1 MNPLFTLALAVPA
14 SAIDENDHVNNVVYV
29 QWMQDVASAHA
40 DRAGYGVAD
49 CLELGGTWVVRS
61 HSIEYLGAARLGD
74 RLRLETWV
82 AELGRTGCQRRYRFV
97 RESDARVLARA
108 SSHYVY
114 IGTTSLRPQALPKDL
129 LERMSLLAEAAA
141 S

>member
-1 MNPLFTLALAVPA
+1 MNPLFTLALTVPA

-40 DRAGYGVAD
+40 DQAGYGVAH

-74 RLRLETWV
+74 RLRLETWI
-82 AELGRTGCQRRYRFV
+82 EEISRSGCQRRYRIL
-97 RESDARVLARA
+97 RDSDARVLARA
-108 SSHYVY
+108 TSHYVY
-114 IGTTSLRPQALPKDL
+114 IGSDSLRPQALPKAL
-129 LERMSLLAEAAA
+129 LERMNLLAETTAN
-141 S
+141 

>member
-1 MNPLFTLALAVPA
+1 MNPLFTLALTVPA

-40 DRAGYGVAD
+40 DQAGYGVAQ
-49 CLELGGTWVVRS
+49 CRELGGTWVVRS

-82 AELGRTGCQRRYRFV
+82 AELGRSGCQRRYRFV

-108 SSHYVY
+108 VSHYVY
-114 IGTTSLRPQALPKDL
+114 LSSESLRPLALPKPL
-129 LERMSLLAEAAA
+129 LEMITLMPKDTA